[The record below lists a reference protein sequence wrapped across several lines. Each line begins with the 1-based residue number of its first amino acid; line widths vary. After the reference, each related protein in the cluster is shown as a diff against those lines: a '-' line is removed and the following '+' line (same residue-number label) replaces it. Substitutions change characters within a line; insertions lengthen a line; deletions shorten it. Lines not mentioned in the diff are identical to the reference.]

1 MVDES
6 FTGAQA
12 APAASGY
19 ARSIDAV
26 FGKKD
31 MTGFLI
37 VTALGHVVWR
47 VNSTKMRGG
56 HGASLEIVLCDTLN
70 MRAISRVGSPASRR
84 LIASFFWC
92 GGELRR
98 SPHVNAARLGAVAA
112 FARAGAD

>member
-1 MVDES
+1 MVNEC

-37 VTALGHVVWR
+37 VTALGL
-47 VNSTKMRGG
+47 S
-56 HGASLEIVLCDTLN
+56 S
-70 MRAISRVGSPASRR
+70 GSSIGTRTNEMAQFA
-84 LIASFFWC
+84 LAVH
-92 GGELRR
+92 
-98 SPHVNAARLGAVAA
+98 SPIW
-112 FARAGAD
+112 